1 MHKSIQIYSG
11 LLAICISIASPS
23 GAQVAAQSTANNGAS
38 VVRDALDRLN
48 KKGLCKEL
56 APELAQSTEGVLAN
70 TFEINVGVAAAN
82 CAIRVNQPDLA
93 LDILRILNRD
103 FPSDPKVLY
112 LSVHAYSDLSTL
124 AAQQLIAVAPK
135 SPELLQLEAESLEME
150 GKVEASE
157 KIYRTLLEQNPRLA
171 GIHYRIGK
179 LLLLHPNPS
188 PTVVEQAK
196 QEFQVELEIDS
207 SNAGAEYF
215 LGDLARQESHWP
227 EAIDHLS
234 RAIHLDTTLADAYL
248 GLGGCLVATK
258 RFADAI
264 EPLQTAVKLRPLDPV
279 GHYNLAVAYGRTG
292 RKDDAE
298 REFTVHRQLT
308 ESRAGASNGTSGGT
322 DDSKTLLH

>member
-1 MHKSIQIYSG
+1 M
-11 LLAICISIASPS
+11 LELRLRIAPF
-23 GAQVAAQSTANNGAS
+23 
-38 VVRDALDRLN
+38 ALTNR
-48 KKGLCKEL
+48 
-56 APELAQSTEGVLAN
+56 
-70 TFEINVGVAAAN
+70 I
-82 CAIRVNQPDLA
+82 LA
-93 LDILRILNRD
+93 LDILPHSELAIFHRIPRC
-103 FPSDPKVLY
+103 FY

-124 AAQQLIAVAPK
+124 AAQRLIAVAPK

-150 GKVEASE
+150 GKVGSIG
-157 KIYRTLLEQNPRLA
+157 KDSTGHCSSRTRGWP

-179 LLLLHPNPS
+179 LPLLYPNPS

-196 QEFQVELEIDS
+196 REFQVELEIDS

>member
-1 MHKSIQIYSG
+1 MHKSIHIYSG
-11 LLAICISIASPS
+11 LLAICISFATPS
-23 GAQVAAQSTANNGAS
+23 AAQVAAQSTANNGAS

-56 APELAQSTEGVLAN
+56 APELARSTEGVSAN
-70 TFEINVGVAAAN
+70 NFEMNVGVAAAN
-82 CAIRVNQPDLA
+82 CAIRGNQPDLA

-124 AAQQLIAVAPK
+124 AAQRLIAVAPK

-150 GKVEASE
+150 GKLEASE
-157 KIYRTLLEQNPRLA
+157 KKYRALLEQSPRLP
-171 GIHYRIGK
+171 GIHYQIGK
-179 LLLLHPNPS
+179 LLLLPPTPS

-196 QEFQVELEIDS
+196 REFQAELDIDS

-234 RAIHLDTTLADAYL
+234 RAIQLDTTLADAYL

-264 EPLQTAVKLRPLDPV
+264 EPLQIAVKLRPLDPV
-279 GHYNLAVAYGRTG
+279 AHYNLAVAYGRTG

-298 REFTVHRQLT
+298 REFKVHRQLT
-308 ESRAGASNGTSGGT
+308 EKGASNGAPGGT